1 MNLSHID
8 RRWRVVAYIVLMA
21 AGGVMVALGIV
32 TQELLDGIAPAIA
45 GVLMVTGGGLA
56 VANVPQAHDT
66 APTAEEA
73 SELGTAALLAIIRE
87 LERLRQAPTAE
98 SEGYQGRHRLE
109 EG

>member
-21 AGGVMVALGIV
+21 AGGVMVALGVV

-56 VANVPQAHDT
+56 VANVPQAHDD

-73 SELGTAALLAIIRE
+73 SELGAAALLAILRE
-87 LERLRQAPTAE
+87 LQRLGALDNDEP
-98 SEGYQGRHRLE
+98 GGRHRLE

>member
-21 AGGVMVALGIV
+21 AGGVMVTLGVV

-45 GVLMVTGGGLA
+45 GVLMVTTGGLA
-56 VANVPQAHDT
+56 VSNVPQAHDD
-66 APTAEEA
+66 APSAEEA
-73 SELGTAALLAIIRE
+73 SELSTAALLAIIRE
-87 LERLRQAPTAE
+87 LERLRQSPAE
-98 SEGYQGRHRLE
+98 SGEYQGQHRLG